1 MRQKGE
7 AQVKWRFWEKTEPSR
22 GNVAGGNGWNRQAC
36 EQWLRGVKGQWEIVL
51 WSNGLAAVRI
61 LPGGDLHMRHATL
74 YCVQPLDV
82 AMERVQALAER
93 FAQAVDMPKDMSV
106 LVERRGGRIGLTL
119 PLPPCFCRT
128 LSFPAAL
135 PADARSPLAVY
146 LGRADDGKRLWLALN
161 ESDSPHVL
169 ITGTTGS
176 GKTNLAR
183 GMALSLAQP
192 NRPGDVALV
201 LADHKGGYA
210 ALIALPHCA
219 AYALDVEGE
228 EALVGWLVERLDR
241 RVSGEE
247 RRFPPIVLFMDEV
260 TDLLMAKGKGLTE
273 GLTRLAQ
280 AGRQEGIHL
289 VLCTQRPSATVF
301 DPMLRGCLPVRIV
314 GKVSS
319 ATDASI
325 AAGLPETGAQYLT
338 GRGDMLLLAN
348 GQQVRFQSP
357 HLPEGQLEAAVGIL
371 ASRQRPAW
379 PFPAFQS
386 KERPAPAEPPVS
398 DGDIRR
404 ALQERK
410 NITTIVYELWGCT
423 GGGRFLPLSR
433 RVRQVQEVMYKEAA
447 ATEHKLIPFPIR
459 PQRDTS

>member
-1 MRQKGE
+1 M
-7 AQVKWRFWEKTEPSR
+7 KWRFWEKAEPPH
-22 GNVAGGNGWNRQAC
+22 GVFGGNGWNRQAC
-36 EQWLRGVKGQWEIVL
+36 EEWLRGVKGQWEIVL
-51 WSNGLAAVRI
+51 WSNGLAAVHV

-82 AMERVQALAER
+82 AVERVQALAER
-93 FAQAVDMPKDMSV
+93 FAQAVDLPKDMSV

-128 LSFPAAL
+128 LSFPASL
-135 PADARSPLAVY
+135 PADTRSPLAVY

-169 ITGTTGS
+169 IAGTTGS

-210 ALIALPHCA
+210 ALTALPHCA

-260 TDLLMAKGKGLTE
+260 TDLLMAKGKGLAE

-289 VLCTQRPSATVF
+289 VLCTQRPAATVL
-301 DPMLRGCLPVRIV
+301 DPTLRGCLPVRIV
-314 GKVSS
+314 GKVPS
-319 ATDASI
+319 ATDASL

-338 GRGDMLLLAN
+338 GRGDMLLLAS

-357 HLPEGQLEAAVGIL
+357 HLPEGQLEAAVGSLLVQPCPI
-371 ASRQRPAW
+371 W
-379 PFPAFQS
+379 PFPAFQA
-386 KERPAPAEPPVS
+386 KGRPAPAELAVS
-398 DGDIRR
+398 NEDIRR
-404 ALQERK
+404 ELRAGK
-410 NITTIVYELWGCT
+410 NITNVVYVLWGCT
-423 GGGRFLPLSR
+423 GGGKFYGYSA
-433 RVRQVQEVMYKEAA
+433 RVRQVQAAMCQETA
-447 ATEHKLIPFPIR
+447 ATGHKLIPFPFL
-459 PQRDTS
+459 